1 MQTPHRNVITYN
13 VTRFLEVPIVHH
25 TLDDLDGSSSSSIR
39 FCLNDMLLVGPTVQK
54 YSLSFLLRIRTYQIA
69 LSEDIDRNSREVKI
83 RQDDRNL

>member
-13 VTRFLEVPIVHH
+13 VTRFLEVPTVHH

-54 YSLSFLLRIRTYQIA
+54 YSLSFLLRFRTYQIA
-69 LSEDIDRNSREVKI
+69 LSVDIARNNREVKI